1 MKVRDCGLT
10 NFFDFFTGMTCFAW
24 NNANINV
31 LDGTRDRRDMEV
43 AGTLGVMSIITGLL
57 YLADFFYVMYQNA
70 LLGQY

>member
-1 MKVRDCGLT
+1 MK
-10 NFFDFFTGMTCFAW
+10 FFVVFFSGMTCFAW

>member
-1 MKVRDCGLT
+1 MNKSHAQQLK
-10 NFFDFFTGMTCFAW
+10 FLFLLGMTCFAW
-24 NNANINV
+24 NNANNNV

-70 LLGQY
+70 LLGTY